1 MPLAHT
7 AEPGSDMIVIDG
19 SEGEGGGQVVRNALA
34 LSLVTGK
41 AFRIANIRGGREKPG
56 LMRQHVT
63 AVEAALAVGGAMG
76 EGVSVG
82 STELT
87 FTPGSTA
94 PGEYRFAVGTAGS
107 TSLVLQTVLMPL
119 LLAGAPSRLVL
130 EGGTHNMMA
139 PPFEFIERAFLP
151 VLRLMGAQV
160 SARLTRHGFFPRG
173 GGRIEVDIAP
183 GTLAPIDCLA
193 RGALTSVSAVALFA
207 ALPFEIADR
216 EIRTARKLLPDWP
229 EPAFSVRQLPEEQ
242 GPGNALLL
250 EAAFEHVTEIVTG
263 FGKLGVSAES
273 LAKTAAQRMAGYIA
287 SSAFAGPY
295 LADQLL
301 LPFAI
306 AGGGSF
312 TTVKPS
318 QHARTAAD
326 VIGRFMGQTWVF
338 EQQPDGCHLVHRAGA

>member
-1 MPLAHT
+1 
-7 AEPGSDMIVIDG
+7 MIIIDG

-34 LSLVTGK
+34 LSLVTGTP
-41 AFRIANIRGGREKPG
+41 FRITNIRGRREKPG
-56 LMRQHVT
+56 LMRQHLT
-63 AVEAALAVGGAMG
+63 AVEAACTIGGATCDGVAVG
-76 EGVSVG
+76 S
-82 STELT
+82 SELT
-87 FTPGSTA
+87 FTPGRVV
-94 PGEYRFAVGTAGS
+94 PGDYRFAVGTAGS

-119 LLAGAPSRLVL
+119 LLADAPSRLVL

-151 VLRLMGAQV
+151 IINRMGPRV

-183 GTLAPIDCLA
+183 GPLAAIECVD
-193 RGALTSVSAVALFA
+193 RGALKSVSGTALFA
-207 ALPFEIADR
+207 ALPFDIAER

-229 EPAFSVRQLPEEQ
+229 EEAFSVRQLPEEQ

-250 EAAFEHVTEIVTG
+250 EAVFEHATEIVTG

-273 LAKTAAQRMAGYIA
+273 LAKTAAHRMGGFIA
-287 SSAFAGPY
+287 SDAFAGPY

-301 LPFAI
+301 LPFAL

-326 VIGRFMGQTWVF
+326 VIDQFTGQRWLF
-338 EQQPDGCHLVHRAGA
+338 EQQPSGRHLVRRR